1 MQATPK
7 SAIDVYIIDQ
17 VKKMR
22 NERNISQAVLATRLN
37 VSNAFIGQIEDPKHR
52 SKYNTSHLNTLAKIF
67 KCSPRAFLPE
77 NPI

>member
-7 SAIDVYIIDQ
+7 SAIDLYIIDQ

-22 NERNISQAVLATRLN
+22 NERNISQAVLATYLE
-37 VSNAFIGQIEDPKHR
+37 VSNAFVGQIEDPRHR
-52 SKYNTSHLNTLAKIF
+52 SKYNMSHLNKLAKAF
-67 KCSPRAFLPE
+67 DCSPRDFLPE